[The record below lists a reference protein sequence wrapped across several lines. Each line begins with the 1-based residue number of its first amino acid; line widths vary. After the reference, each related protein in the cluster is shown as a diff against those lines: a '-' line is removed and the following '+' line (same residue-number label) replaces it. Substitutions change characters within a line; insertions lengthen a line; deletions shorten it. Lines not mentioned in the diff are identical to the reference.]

1 MIIRIVKLTLQENKT
16 QDFLLLFDKYKAA
29 IKSSE
34 GCINVEGS
42 QNIVAPNIFFTYS
55 YWKSEDD
62 LNNYRNSP
70 LFKEVWPQ
78 VKVWFAQK
86 PETWS
91 NKVI

>member
-1 MIIRIVKLTLQENKT
+1 MIIRIVKLTIQDNKVG
-16 QDFLLLFDKYKAA
+16 DFKSVFEKYKQA
-29 IKSSE
+29 IQSSD
-34 GCINVEGS
+34 GCIKLEGS
-42 QNIVAPNIFFTYS
+42 QNIVSPNIFFTYS
-55 YWKSEDD
+55 YWNSETD

-78 VKVWFAQK
+78 VKEMFADK